1 MTVHELVCTKH
12 RAQMTVNKFPY
23 RAQMTMDNRGQNALL
38 TNELA
43 QMTVHKLPRA
53 NDFAQTTMDKWT
65 WTRDCGRMTAHK

>member
-1 MTVHELVCTKH
+1 MTVHKLLCPH
-12 RAQMTVNKFPY
+12 D

-53 NDFAQTTMDKWT
+53 HDFAQMTVDEWT